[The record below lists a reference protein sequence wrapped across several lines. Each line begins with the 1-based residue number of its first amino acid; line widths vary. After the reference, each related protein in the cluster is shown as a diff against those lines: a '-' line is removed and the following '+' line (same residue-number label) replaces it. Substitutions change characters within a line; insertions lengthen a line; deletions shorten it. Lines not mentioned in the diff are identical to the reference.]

1 VSSVEFEFSET
12 PEIAPVRIS
21 AAVIAA
27 IVAFGSLF
35 LPWIHVAKTQGEPMS
50 WAPSKVPGLLILGGF
65 VMLVCV
71 IAAVAESNLQ
81 VPRLGTWLLVTVG
94 VLALVANVLVDTIG
108 SALPSVG
115 SLIHIGSTTLVF
127 GSGVGGWLA
136 GGILLIG
143 AGTLRPRQYRQSL
156 AKLLDGRVNQG
167 RALLGL
173 GLLAV
178 WIGRNIPWVRIQWP
192 DGHVSLPSWAL
203 PVIGGDCRTLF
214 LIWIIC
220 ALPVFAW
227 RMRLRLFGLVV
238 SIICSWGICVLACI
252 TQFAS
257 SGLIGAVA
265 NALSL
270 GTTNH
275 GVALATQSGLIVTE
289 VGAAIAGI
297 ASFMLMQEIVN
308 EADVVDES
316 DLMTFGDSQD
326 A

>member
-1 VSSVEFEFSET
+1 MSSVEFEFNET
-12 PEIAPVRIS
+12 PETVPVRIS
-21 AAVIAA
+21 AAVVAA

-35 LPWIHVAKTQGEPMS
+35 LPWIHVAKTQGEPLL
-50 WAPSKVPGLLILGGF
+50 WAPSQVPGLLILGGF
-65 VMLVCV
+65 VMLMCV
-71 IAAVAESNLQ
+71 IAAVAESSMQ
-81 VPRLGTWLLVTVG
+81 VPRLGTWLMVAVG
-94 VLALVANVLVDTIG
+94 VLALVANILVDTIG

-127 GSGVGGWLA
+127 GSGIGGWLA
-136 GGILLIG
+136 GGALLIG
-143 AGTLRPRQYRQSL
+143 AGSLRPSHYRRSL
-156 AKLLDGRVNQG
+156 ARLLDGRVNQG

-178 WIGRNIPWVRIQWP
+178 WIGRNIPWVKIQWP

-238 SIICSWGICVLACI
+238 SIICSWGICVLACV
-252 TQFAS
+252 TQFGS

-265 NALSL
+265 NALAI
-270 GTTNH
+270 GTTSH
-275 GVALATQSGLIVTE
+275 GVALATQTGLIMTE
-289 VGAAIAGI
+289 VGAGVAAV
-297 ASFMLMQEIVN
+297 ASFMLMQEIARESVF
-308 EADVVDES
+308 VDEDELVS
-316 DLMTFGDSQD
+316 FGDIQD